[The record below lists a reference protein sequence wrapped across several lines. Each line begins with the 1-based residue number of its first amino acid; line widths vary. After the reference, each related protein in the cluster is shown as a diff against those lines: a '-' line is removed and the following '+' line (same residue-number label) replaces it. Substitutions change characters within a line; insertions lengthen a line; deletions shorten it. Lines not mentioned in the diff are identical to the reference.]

1 MAYAASL
8 AGDNLPHF
16 ATRQLACCSTQWFDT
31 AETQVAG
38 SNLLWYR
45 ALALNLTKNRVGTYA
60 WFDLETKQIFASFC
74 HMSSASLP
82 LLVSQGVFAW
92 VWTLRDYEWVG
103 WAHYSWLRARSASQN
118 ALEEKVCK
126 GNIRKPKRLRA
137 NILQRNFVSQDEQ
150 ISDASAGQH
159 PGPLYFAHGVLASSP
174 FVSVLDPGCRGPV
187 KLGRWRS
194 FLMFRMIS
202 DVFWVVPV
210 KKPNTLWG
218 YNARNPP
225 VNESVNSWA
234 SEWHLRL
241 SSSFYIEL
249 PQTDGCRS
257 FVWSKVFMFDC
268 LGGIS
273 WPEMLTDLASD
284 KYSNSS
290 IT

>member
-60 WFDLETKQIFASFC
+60 WFDLETKQMFASFC

-92 VWTLRDYEWVG
+92 VWTLRHYEWVG

-126 GNIRKPKRLRA
+126 GNIRNQLVVLLVWTVCTKAWFSLPHRRMLG
-137 NILQRNFVSQDEQ
+137 LET
-150 ISDASAGQH
+150 
-159 PGPLYFAHGVLASSP
+159 GPFA
-174 FVSVLDPGCRGPV
+174 
-187 KLGRWRS
+187 
-194 FLMFRMIS
+194 
-202 DVFWVVPV
+202 
-210 KKPNTLWG
+210 
-218 YNARNPP
+218 
-225 VNESVNSWA
+225 
-234 SEWHLRL
+234 
-241 SSSFYIEL
+241 
-249 PQTDGCRS
+249 
-257 FVWSKVFMFDC
+257 
-268 LGGIS
+268 
-273 WPEMLTDLASD
+273 
-284 KYSNSS
+284 
-290 IT
+290 